1 MDKNDTSTWNEWG
14 RYVLKEL
21 EKLNGSYDQIKEQLT
36 EVKSGMNDMRNLTKE
51 MGELQVWKK
60 EVNDVI
66 IPNKL
71 EIAEL
76 KEWKK
81 EISDTITPKQLA
93 ETKSDV
99 EKLKT
104 FKTQAITVWLVVQV
118 LTGLFFAIFGLL
130 KK

>member
-36 EVKSGMNDMRNLTKE
+36 EVKSGMNDMRNITKE

-76 KEWKK
+76 NIGHAIVAEAVFKGWK
-81 EISDTITPKQLA
+81 A
-93 ETKSDV
+93 
-99 EKLKT
+99 
-104 FKTQAITVWLVVQV
+104 AIQDLRALMQ
-118 LTGLFFAIFGLL
+118 GARQRAINQ
-130 KK
+130 KH